1 MESIEGRGE
10 RGEVKG
16 EREEGRGEREEVRG
30 EREEGRGKRGEVR
43 GERGDGRGNDVGT
56 RRALSA
62 GGRGLVI
69 SVFARFSDNARVVP
83 TIPSFAILRAR
94 SNRHRI

>member
-1 MESIEGRGE
+1 M
-10 RGEVKG
+10 
-16 EREEGRGEREEVRG
+16 
-30 EREEGRGKRGEVR
+30 R

-69 SVFARFSDNARVVP
+69 SVFARFPDNARVVP
-83 TIPSFAILRAR
+83 TLTQLQSFCNSLYDAM
-94 SNRHRI
+94 